1 MAVAVKTKP
10 KPKKN
15 KEKRRLSTLPDG
27 TDDELAITA
36 LVSRVADL
44 SRTDLCV
51 LGRPD
56 LLRYADQNPYFKKRS
71 DSDRKIRSDPG
82 CFRGLDH
89 KDP

>member
-44 SRTDLCV
+44 KRTELCV
-51 LGRPD
+51 LCLPD
-56 LLRYADQNPYFKKRS
+56 LLRYADQNPYLKNGR
-71 DSDRKIRSDPG
+71 IRIERLED
-82 CFRGLDH
+82 
-89 KDP
+89 